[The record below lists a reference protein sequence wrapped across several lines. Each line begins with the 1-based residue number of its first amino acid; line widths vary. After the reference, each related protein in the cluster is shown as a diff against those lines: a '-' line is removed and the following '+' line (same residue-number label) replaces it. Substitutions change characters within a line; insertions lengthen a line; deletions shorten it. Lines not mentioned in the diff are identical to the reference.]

1 MLLTLAYAL
10 GAAVPML
17 LIALG
22 GQRVARRMRAQSQ
35 NFRRAMGVLLAG
47 AAFAIIFNASQS
59 LQTALGGY
67 TTSIQKHVEETSL
80 AQKHLDSLSGGG
92 SAFAAAAAKPPDARR
107 CPSSATR
114 PSSPAS
120 PTG

>member
-1 MLLTLAYAL
+1 MSAQHKLGVESVLLTIAYAL

-22 GQRVARRMRAQSQ
+22 GQRVARRLRAQSQ

-47 AAFAIIFNASQS
+47 AALALVFNTSQS

-80 AQKHLDSLSGGG
+80 AQKHLDSLRG
-92 SAFAAAAAKPPDARR
+92 SNAFAKAARR
-107 CPSSATR
+107 R
-114 PSSPAS
+114 
-120 PTG
+120 